1 MKPTFAVSSIIAV
14 ATYNERE
21 NLPLLLTQ
29 IRLHA
34 PTSHILVVDDNSPD
48 GTGQLAEQ
56 LAAKMG
62 RIALIHRPGKLGLGT
77 AMVAA
82 MKYALH
88 EGFGVL
94 VTMDADLSHDPA
106 VLPQLLAGLGET
118 DVMIGS
124 RYIAGGGTKNWPWLR
139 KLLSKS
145 VNLLVR
151 ALHRLP
157 AKDNSGGYRAYKRA
171 YLERVDLDH
180 LLSVGYSFQEE
191 MLLRCHRAG
200 ARIGETPIL
209 FTDRKLGTSK
219 VNFKECAQSLAML
232 LYLGI
237 PRFLGGP
244 NLAPL
249 KSFPK
254 GRIHEFRKTA

>member
-1 MKPTFAVSSIIAV
+1 MKPTHGVSSLIAV

-21 NLPLLLTQ
+21 NLPLLLSQ
-29 IRLHA
+29 LRLHA
-34 PTSHILVVDDNSPD
+34 PTSHILVIDDNSPD

-56 LAAKMG
+56 LAKTMG
-62 RIALIHRPGKLGLGT
+62 RIAIIHRPGKLGLGT

-106 VLPQLLAGLGET
+106 VLPRLLAGLCEF

-124 RYIAGGGTKNWPWLR
+124 RYIVGGGTKDWPLLR
-139 KLLSKS
+139 RFLSKA
-145 VNLLVR
+145 VNCLVR
-151 ALHRLP
+151 VLHRLP
-157 AKDNSGGYRAYKRA
+157 ARDNSGGYRAYKRY

-209 FTDRKLGTSK
+209 FADRRQGASK
-219 VNFKECAQSLAML
+219 VNLKECVRSLAML
-232 LYLGI
+232 LYLAV

-244 NLAPL
+244 PLAPL
-249 KSFPK
+249 NRLPK
-254 GRIHEFRKTA
+254 ETLHEFRKTA

>member
-1 MKPTFAVSSIIAV
+1 MKPTFAVPTIIAV

-21 NLPLLLTQ
+21 NLPLLLSQ

-34 PTSHILVVDDNSPD
+34 PTSYILVIDDKSPD

-62 RIALIHRPGKLGLGT
+62 RISVIHRAGKLGLGT
-77 AMVAA
+77 AMVRA
-82 MKYALH
+82 MKYALN

-106 VLPQLLAGLGET
+106 VLPKLLAGLGEY

-124 RYIAGGGTKNWPWLR
+124 RYVSGGGTKDWPWLR
-139 KLLSKS
+139 KFLSKS

-151 ALHRLP
+151 TLHRLP

-171 YLERVDLDH
+171 YLEKVDLDH
-180 LLSVGYSFQEE
+180 LLSAGYSFQEE

-209 FTDRKLGTSK
+209 FADRRLGASK
-219 VNFKECAQSLAML
+219 VNLKECARSLAML
-232 LYLGI
+232 LYLGV

-249 KSFPK
+249 KSSLK
-254 GRIHEFRKTA
+254 GQSHEFRKTA